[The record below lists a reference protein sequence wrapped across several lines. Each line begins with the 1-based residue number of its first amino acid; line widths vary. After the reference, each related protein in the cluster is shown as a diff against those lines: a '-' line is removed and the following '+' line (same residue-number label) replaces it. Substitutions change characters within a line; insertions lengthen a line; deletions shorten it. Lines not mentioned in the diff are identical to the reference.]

1 MITKLNLATNP
12 FRNRVL
18 PYLIAALLLVV
29 SAVGGVYCLARLN
42 ENKKQNDLLVSAIQ
56 ERQTEIQRLKG
67 EGEKV
72 QQLLTPEQK
81 ALLSASHKLV
91 ANKTF
96 GWSRLFSDL
105 ESVLPGSV
113 SASRIAV
120 VNIYQDGDRVKAELE
135 LGVISRD
142 YPAVMSM
149 IENMNNSGAVSGR
162 ASRPGSAKERANNVF
177 GIHFSRDLYAR
188 KRVRRR
194 SDHRYC
200 SNSSGRRTIMA
211 EQEPKPVEVIVV
223 PEGSEPVVIDEY
235 VAVTIPPNRPRKV
248 YAGMWGPVEIS
259 AVAVSTLAI
268 LAALVAYIFFVI
280 PSNRELTK
288 NKSEADRLDA
298 EMISAKSKYGEITST
313 ETQVAKLLA
322 SVDDFQTRFLPVSQ
336 NGQAA
341 LYQRLNG
348 LMGAYGLVNTSGP
361 DYAPLETADL
371 NPGQQT
377 DEERGRSKFR
387 SL

>member
-120 VNIYQDGDRVKAELE
+120 LNIYQDGDRAKAELE

-149 IENMNNSGAVSGR
+149 IENMN
-162 ASRPGSAKERANNVF
+162 
-177 GIHFSRDLYAR
+177 
-188 KRVRRR
+188 
-194 SDHRYC
+194 
-200 SNSSGRRTIMA
+200 SSGLFQA
-211 EQEPKPVEVIVV
+211 ELRGQDLQKNERITFSEYTFHVV
-223 PEGSEPVVIDEY
+223 YTPASG
-235 VAVTIPPNRPRKV
+235 
-248 YAGMWGPVEIS
+248 YA
-259 AVAVSTLAI
+259 
-268 LAALVAYIFFVI
+268 AAPTTDIA
-280 PSNRELTK
+280 
-288 NKSEADRLDA
+288 
-298 EMISAKSKYGEITST
+298 
-313 ETQVAKLLA
+313 
-322 SVDDFQTRFLPVSQ
+322 Q
-336 NGQAA
+336 NQQGGGQ
-341 LYQRLNG
+341 
-348 LMGAYGLVNTSGP
+348 
-361 DYAPLETADL
+361 
-371 NPGQQT
+371 
-377 DEERGRSKFR
+377 
-387 SL
+387 